1 MVDTLVIP
9 VHGMSC
15 SGCVGSVKRALSGAV
30 GVIEVVDVSL
40 DGQSATLTFD
50 PAQTDR
56 ARLAQVIEDAGYE
69 SPL

>member
-1 MVDTLVIP
+1 MVDTLTLP

-15 SGCVGSVKRALSGAV
+15 SGCVSSVKRALSGAP

-40 DGQSATLTFD
+40 EGRSAKVTFD

-56 ARLAQVIEDAGYE
+56 ARLAAVIEDAGYE